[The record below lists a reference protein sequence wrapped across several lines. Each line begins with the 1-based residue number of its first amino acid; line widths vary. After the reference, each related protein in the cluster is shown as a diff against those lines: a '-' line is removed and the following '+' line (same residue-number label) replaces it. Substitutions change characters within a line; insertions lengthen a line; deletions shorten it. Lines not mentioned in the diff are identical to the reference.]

1 MILLARKTDLVR
13 GAISG
18 NWRTENPGCVSCVIG
33 SITVR
38 AVTRDLVVVS
48 VGLIMVGVE
57 SAESLVGV
65 EGVRAI
71 AVGLAEVL
79 VEFIVVNWKCRN
91 RLA

>member
-1 MILLARKTDLVR
+1 M
-13 GAISG
+13 
-18 NWRTENPGCVSCVIG
+18 
-33 SITVR
+33 
-38 AVTRDLVVVS
+38 TRDLVVVS